1 MFNKIVAHTSFL
13 GHTGYANHSREFFT
27 RLNKHIQTKVRNF
40 AHYSDLSY
48 LTKEQK
54 NMIIHQ
60 QWAEAP
66 WEVGKP
72 HIEKKSDNI
81 LNIILNETNHYFFY
95 DDYIHPTIAYNVWES
110 TEQPNFFFEKLL
122 EFDQLWVP
130 TKWQKECTVKQG
142 YPEEKIKVVPEG
154 VDTNKF
160 FPIQKKKGKNFKF
173 ILVGRWDYRKSVTE
187 IIQSFLST
195 FKNNENVELLLI
207 IDNPFTKDKLTTQ
220 ERLDKFGFT
229 DDKIKVSGFME
240 ENEYIETLQ
249 NSDCLITCAR
259 AEGWNLPLI
268 EAMACG
274 VPVICS
280 DYGAQLEFA
289 DKHAN
294 KVKIKDYRKPKEMFM
309 LEDCPGL
316 WAEPDF
322 DDLKKVIRYVFE
334 NYTEC
339 KKIARK
345 GATYIKKN
353 FSWEKA
359 IEKALYEIEEF
370 SKIIPEPIRLNLG
383 CGNDIKKDYIN
394 IDGYNNTKGVDINCD
409 IRDLPFPD
417 ESIKEIYISHTL
429 EHFSKDD
436 VSKLLKEFNKILL
449 MGGWLDIRVPDFD
462 NCVQKWLNNNDKWG
476 ALEHIFG
483 GQTHDGNYHFVGF
496 TKETLS
502 KIVAQ
507 HGFEVKKIVSEP
519 NSISNDLELIL
530 IAQKNKDLK
539 NEKKIIVKN
548 HFVDGPFID
557 LIGEGQLD
565 YRVEFYDKDNEA
577 MVHSTVLTPNHWT
590 RPYRKYFT
598 NWEVRVKQWGEE
610 IFKHN
615 FNAKGKRVYIHLDS
629 KSLGDTIAWFPYV
642 EKFRKKHK
650 CHIVVSTFWNLFFE
664 KTYPQ
669 IEFIHPGQKTD
680 NLYASYNIGCRDNY
694 NENKRKWQ
702 TIPLQAVASDYLG
715 LPQKELKPI
724 INIPDTGR
732 RIKGK
737 YVCIGTESTAQL
749 KYWNNSNGWQ
759 TIVNYLN
766 NYGYKTVVI
775 SKEETKL
782 KNIINKTNKPIK
794 ETMSNLKYASA
805 FIGLDSGLSWLS
817 WTMNVPVIMISGIT
831 ENWNSFQLGRIFI
844 QNKNVCNSCFNN
856 PKYKFDKSDWLYCP
870 KHKGTSRQF
879 ECTKEIYPKDVI
891 KAINKTIKVNK

>member
-339 KKIARK
+339 KNKLQ
-345 GATYIKKN
+345 T
-353 FSWEKA
+353 
-359 IEKALYEIEEF
+359 
-370 SKIIPEPIRLNLG
+370 NL
-383 CGNDIKKDYIN
+383 
-394 IDGYNNTKGVDINCD
+394 
-409 IRDLPFPD
+409 
-417 ESIKEIYISHTL
+417 
-429 EHFSKDD
+429 
-436 VSKLLKEFNKILL
+436 
-449 MGGWLDIRVPDFD
+449 
-462 NCVQKWLNNNDKWG
+462 
-476 ALEHIFG
+476 
-483 GQTHDGNYHFVGF
+483 
-496 TKETLS
+496 
-502 KIVAQ
+502 
-507 HGFEVKKIVSEP
+507 
-519 NSISNDLELIL
+519 
-530 IAQKNKDLK
+530 
-539 NEKKIIVKN
+539 
-548 HFVDGPFID
+548 
-557 LIGEGQLD
+557 
-565 YRVEFYDKDNEA
+565 
-577 MVHSTVLTPNHWT
+577 
-590 RPYRKYFT
+590 
-598 NWEVRVKQWGEE
+598 
-610 IFKHN
+610 
-615 FNAKGKRVYIHLDS
+615 
-629 KSLGDTIAWFPYV
+629 
-642 EKFRKKHK
+642 
-650 CHIVVSTFWNLFFE
+650 
-664 KTYPQ
+664 
-669 IEFIHPGQKTD
+669 
-680 NLYASYNIGCRDNY
+680 
-694 NENKRKWQ
+694 
-702 TIPLQAVASDYLG
+702 
-715 LPQKELKPI
+715 
-724 INIPDTGR
+724 
-732 RIKGK
+732 
-737 YVCIGTESTAQL
+737 
-749 KYWNNSNGWQ
+749 
-759 TIVNYLN
+759 
-766 NYGYKTVVI
+766 
-775 SKEETKL
+775 
-782 KNIINKTNKPIK
+782 
-794 ETMSNLKYASA
+794 
-805 FIGLDSGLSWLS
+805 
-817 WTMNVPVIMISGIT
+817 
-831 ENWNSFQLGRIFI
+831 
-844 QNKNVCNSCFNN
+844 
-856 PKYKFDKSDWLYCP
+856 
-870 KHKGTSRQF
+870 
-879 ECTKEIYPKDVI
+879 
-891 KAINKTIKVNK
+891 